1 MIGEVVSSVKGW
13 RKLTYFLSKAG
24 LDFFIAFGIVLGGS
38 MLAGIGSVFM
48 ALAPATVMLDTA
60 LRLKIWA
67 IVAAIGGSVDPVR
80 VIESNFTAGQLSP
93 VAQQIAFII
102 FAFLG
107 AHMATELVRL
117 VCKGA
122 A

>member
-1 MIGEVVSSVKGW
+1 MS
-13 RKLTYFLSKAG
+13 YFLSKAG
-24 LDFFIAFGIVLGGS
+24 LDFFIAFGIVLGGA
-38 MLAGIGSVFM
+38 MLAGVGSVFM
-48 ALAPATVMLDTA
+48 TLPPATVMLDTA

-107 AHMATELVRL
+107 AHMATELIKL
-117 VCKGA
+117 ACKGA